1 MGTAAPRWSNRPGAA
16 SGFLNFAAGSTSF
29 TGIGAIVE
37 KAAKHAFVDA
47 WMGGVKNAVYGGE
60 LSPLRDAIG
69 GALSSVG
76 NGFIDSNMN
85 TTALKVAS
93 SAVLG
98 GTISEI
104 GGGKFA
110 NGAVAGAYSML
121 FNELAHRGY
130 EINNKKNFHRIS
142 GLTINQYFA
151 VTVNDGQALGGYLV
165 FSFTDPLVDGSTKGY
180 QFVNNVYNGVSESGW
195 DNGDLQKDQ
204 VKYPHCYNEGN
215 HTMSFTDTSYTGPY
229 KNGDYFHATVYINSS
244 SGNILKLSWG
254 WQIVNN
260 HAQMEY
266 IKTSY
271 NKK

>member
-1 MGTAAPRWSNRPGAA
+1 MQNKQEIN
-16 SGFLNFAAGSTSF
+16 NFHSSTPTFPLVLDAAGSTSF

-110 NGAVAGAYSML
+110 NGAVTGAYSML
-121 FNELAHRGY
+121 FNELMHPKKDDDPDDVQLTKRIRDKVGGSKIVQKIENSTMNDDGA
-130 EINNKKNFHRIS
+130 INVVLKVFNEFEGKVGKWAGGILKAIDITNFMTDYVAPITNSQLEREYNNMKSI
-142 GLTINQYFA
+142 Q
-151 VTVNDGQALGGYLV
+151 VT
-165 FSFTDPLVDGSTKGY
+165 
-180 QFVNNVYNGVSESGW
+180 
-195 DNGDLQKDQ
+195 KDTYGRTYVQ
-204 VKYPHCYNEGN
+204 
-215 HTMSFTDTSYTGPY
+215 
-229 KNGDYFHATVYINSS
+229 KNGRIIEIY
-244 SGNILKLSWG
+244 GP
-254 WQIVNN
+254 
-260 HAQMEY
+260 
-266 IKTSY
+266 
-271 NKK
+271 KK